1 MTLPF
6 PLTGGGK
13 VQPWTGDPLITL
25 HRQKWEA
32 SPEPCPEPPGLR
44 PLLAT
49 RPFKGVT
56 GLWTPIQGCGG
67 QCAEARLQPPE
78 QPLLVPLTGPAVLFF
93 QMGTPSRKRST
104 GP

>member
-13 VQPWTGDPLITL
+13 VQPWTSDPLIML

-32 SPEPCPEPPGLR
+32 TPLSPARPTSTEPLGLC

-49 RPFKGVT
+49 HPCKGVT
-56 GLWTPIQGCGG
+56 GLWTPIQGYGG
-67 QCAEARLQPPE
+67 QCVEARRQPP
-78 QPLLVPLTGPAVLFF
+78 PP
-93 QMGTPSRKRST
+93 RSSFS
-104 GP
+104 